1 MDPLCCTSTA
11 RVNEIGEK
19 VICKYGSI
27 EIGMPSLWMTLIR
40 DRGCDTTRKEIRNC
54 RKTET
59 EKKIVYGLKKTKYN
73 MTIVTGREKQEQ
85 IEEEV
90 KERKIDE
97 VDTYSYLGI
106 MLNKESNLKE
116 HIKETGNK
124 ASRIIREMNGISSKQ
139 NVGQEEIR
147 LKIKLFETCLVPAIL
162 YGFEVR
168 GKISKSE
175 MQAIEK
181 IQNQS
186 IKKILQLAATSST

>member
-1 MDPLCCTSTA
+1 M
-11 RVNEIGEK
+11 
-19 VICKYGSI
+19 
-27 EIGMPSLWMTLIR
+27 
-40 DRGCDTTRKEIRNC
+40 RKGIRNC
-54 RKTET
+54 RKMET
-59 EKKIVYGLKKTKYN
+59 EKKIVYGLKKTKY
-73 MTIVTGREKQEQ
+73 MTIITGREKQEQ

-97 VDTYSYLGI
+97 VDTYSYLGV

-147 LKIKLFETCLVPAIL
+147 LKIKLFETCFVPAML
-162 YGFEVR
+162 YGFEVW

-186 IKKILQLAATSST
+186 LKKILQLAVTTSST